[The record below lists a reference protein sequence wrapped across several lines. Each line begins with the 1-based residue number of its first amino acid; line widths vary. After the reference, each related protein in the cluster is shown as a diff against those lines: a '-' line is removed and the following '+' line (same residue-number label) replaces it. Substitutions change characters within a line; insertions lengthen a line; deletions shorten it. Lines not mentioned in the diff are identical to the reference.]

1 MCSLCPVSSMGPFF
15 TQQERAP
22 PAPGTNPTRNWVHSV
37 DPLSFRL

>member
-15 TQQERAP
+15 TQQGRAP
-22 PAPGTNPTRNWVHSV
+22 PAPGTNPARIRVQSV